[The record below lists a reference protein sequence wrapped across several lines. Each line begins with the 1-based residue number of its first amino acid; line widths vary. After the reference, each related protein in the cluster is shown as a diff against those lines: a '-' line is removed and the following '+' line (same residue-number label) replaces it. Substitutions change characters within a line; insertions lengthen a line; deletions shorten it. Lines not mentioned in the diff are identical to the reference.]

1 MFAVATVPRGMP
13 SGLGASSL
21 VLGSFQHILFLEPIK
36 ATSTIHKDDDD
47 DSSRGSGQPALRLCV
62 RHFSLFLAALGLCC
76 STWTFSSRGMGSRAQ
91 GSVVLT
97 CGLSYPKARGILVL
111 RPGLEPVSPG
121 SEDGFLT
128 SG

>member
-1 MFAVATVPRGMP
+1 MFPVATVPRGMP

-36 ATSTIHKDDDD
+36 ATNTIHNDDDD
-47 DSSRGSGQPALRLCV
+47 GSSGSGQPALRLCV
-62 RHFSLFLAALGLCC
+62 RHCSLFLAALGLCC

-97 CGLSYPKARGILVL
+97 CGLSYPKARRILVL
-111 RPGLEPVSPG
+111 RPGLEPVSLDRKMD
-121 SEDGFLT
+121 S
-128 SG
+128 